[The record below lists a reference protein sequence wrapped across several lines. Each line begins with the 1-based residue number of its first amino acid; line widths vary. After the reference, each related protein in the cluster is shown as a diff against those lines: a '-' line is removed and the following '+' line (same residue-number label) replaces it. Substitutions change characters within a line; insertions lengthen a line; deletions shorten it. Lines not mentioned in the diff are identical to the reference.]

1 MNDLLKKLSKIGI
14 VPVVTIHNADQA
26 ENLAEALCKG
36 GLPCAEIT
44 FRTDAAAEAIKKIS
58 AKYPDMCVGAGTV
71 LTEQQV
77 DAAVEAGAKFIV
89 SPGLNP
95 KIVQYCQKKGV
106 LMIPGTSCP
115 SDLEIAL
122 ELGLDTVK
130 FFPAEQ
136 SGGIAK
142 IKAMSA
148 PYGSLKFMPTG
159 GINAE
164 NLNSYLSNPKI
175 IACGGSWMVPASLV
189 DAENWEEITRLT
201 KEAVHTMLGLEL
213 RHIGINAENEEQAAK
228 IAERF
233 ALLFGSE
240 VKCGNSSVFAGKEI
254 EVMKK
259 PYLGTNGHIAI
270 AANSVE
276 RAMRYLEENLGFVF
290 DEDTAKYDDKKKI
303 KAIYLNEEIGGFA
316 IHLMQK

>member
-1 MNDLLKKLSKIGI
+1 MNALLKRLSKIGI
-14 VPVVTIHNADQA
+14 VPVVTIHNADLA
-26 ENLAEALCKG
+26 ENLAQALCKG

-44 FRTDAAAEAIKKIS
+44 FRTEAAAEAIKRII

-71 LTEQQV
+71 LTIQQV

-142 IKAMSA
+142 IKAMGA
-148 PYGSLKFMPTG
+148 PYGNLKFMPTG

-201 KEAVHTMLGLEL
+201 KEAVRTMLGLEL
-213 RHIGINAENEEQAAK
+213 QHIGINAENEEQAAK
-228 IAERF
+228 IAEHF

-276 RAMRYLEENLGFVF
+276 RAMRYLEENLGFAF

-303 KAIYLNEEIGGFA
+303 KAIYLNEQIGGFA

>member
-1 MNDLLKKLSKIGI
+1 MNALLKRLSKIGI
-14 VPVVTIHNADQA
+14 VPVVTIHNAD
-26 ENLAEALCKG
+26 LAEKLAQALCKG

-44 FRTDAAAEAIKKIS
+44 FRTEAAAEAIKRII
-58 AKYPDMCVGAGTV
+58 AKHPDMCVGAGTV
-71 LTEQQV
+71 LTIQQV

-175 IACGGSWMVPASLV
+175 IACGGSWMVPTSLV

-201 KEAVHTMLGLEL
+201 KEAVRTMLGLEL
-213 RHIGINAENEEQAAK
+213 RHIGINAENEEQATK

-233 ALLFGSE
+233 ALVFGSE

-276 RAMRYLEENLGFVF
+276 RAMRYLEENLGFAF

>member
-1 MNDLLKKLSKIGI
+1 MNALLKRLSKIGI
-14 VPVVTIHNADQA
+14 VPVVTIHNADLA
-26 ENLAEALCKG
+26 ENLAQALCKG

-44 FRTDAAAEAIKKIS
+44 FRTEAAAEAIKRII

-71 LTEQQV
+71 LTIQQV

-175 IACGGSWMVPASLV
+175 IACGGSWMVPTSLV

-201 KEAVHTMLGLEL
+201 KEAVRTMLGLEL
-213 RHIGINAENEEQAAK
+213 RHIGINAENEEQATK

-233 ALLFGSE
+233 ALVFGSE

-276 RAMRYLEENLGFVF
+276 RAMRYLEENLGFAF

>member
-1 MNDLLKKLSKIGI
+1 MNALLKRLSKIGI
-14 VPVVTIHNADQA
+14 VPVVTIHNADLA
-26 ENLAEALCKG
+26 ENLAQALCKG

-44 FRTDAAAEAIKKIS
+44 FRTEAAAEAIKRII

-71 LTEQQV
+71 LTIQQV

-175 IACGGSWMVPASLV
+175 IACGGSWMVPTSLV

-201 KEAVHTMLGLEL
+201 KEAVRTMLGLEL
-213 RHIGINAENEEQAAK
+213 RHIGINAENEEQATK

-233 ALLFGSE
+233 ALVFGSE
-240 VKCGNSSVFAGKEI
+240 VNCGNSSVFAGKEI

-276 RAMRYLEENLGFVF
+276 RAMRYLDDNLGFTF

>member
-1 MNDLLKKLSKIGI
+1 MNDLLKRLSKIGI
-14 VPVVTIHNADQA
+14 VLVVTIHNADLA
-26 ENLAEALCKG
+26 ENLAQALCKG

-44 FRTDAAAEAIKKIS
+44 FRTEAAAEAIKRII

-71 LTEQQV
+71 LTIQQV

-148 PYGSLKFMPTG
+148 PYGGLKFMPTG

-175 IACGGSWMVPASLV
+175 IACGGSWMVPTSLV

-201 KEAVHTMLGLEL
+201 KEAVRTMLGLEL
-213 RHIGINAENEEQAAK
+213 RHIGINAENEEQATK

-233 ALLFGSE
+233 ALVFGSE

-276 RAMRYLEENLGFVF
+276 RAMRYLEENLGFAF

>member
-201 KEAVHTMLGLEL
+201 KEAVRTMLGLEL

-240 VKCGNSSVFAGKEI
+240 VKCGNSSIFAGKEI

>member
-14 VPVVTIHNADQA
+14 VPVVTIHNADLA

-201 KEAVHTMLGLEL
+201 KEAVRTMLGLEL

-240 VKCGNSSVFAGKEI
+240 VKCGNSSIFAGKEI

>member
-14 VPVVTIHNADQA
+14 VPVVTIHNADLA

-201 KEAVHTMLGLEL
+201 KEAVRTMLGLEL

-228 IAERF
+228 IAECF

-240 VKCGNSSVFAGKEI
+240 VKCGNSSIFAGKEI

>member
-14 VPVVTIHNADQA
+14 VPVVTIHNADLA
-26 ENLAEALCKG
+26 ENLAQALCKG

-44 FRTDAAAEAIKKIS
+44 FRTEAAAEAIKRII

-71 LTEQQV
+71 LTIQQV

-201 KEAVHTMLGLEL
+201 KEAVRTMLGLEL
-213 RHIGINAENEEQAAK
+213 RHIGINAENEEQATK
-228 IAERF
+228 TAERF
-233 ALLFGSE
+233 ALVFGSE

-276 RAMRYLEENLGFVF
+276 RAMRYLEENLGFAF

>member
-1 MNDLLKKLSKIGI
+1 MDNLLKRLSNIGI
-14 VPVVTIHNADQA
+14 VPVVTIHNADLA
-26 ENLAEALCKG
+26 ENLAQALCKG

-44 FRTDAAAEAIKKIS
+44 FRTEAAAEAIKRIRT
-58 AKYPDMCVGAGTV
+58 KYPDMCVGAGTV
-71 LTEQQV
+71 LTIQQV

-115 SDLEIAL
+115 SDLETAL

-136 SGGIAK
+136 SGGIVK

-148 PYGSLKFMPTG
+148 PYGNLKFMPTG

-175 IACGGSWMVPASLV
+175 IACGGSWMVPSSLV

-201 KEAVHTMLGLEL
+201 KEAVRTMLGLEL
-213 RHIGINAENEEQAAK
+213 RHVGINTENKEQAMK

-259 PYLGTNGHIAI
+259 PYLGTKGHIAI
-270 AANSVE
+270 AVNSVE
-276 RAMRYLEENLGFVF
+276 RAMRYLDEHLGFTF
-290 DEDTAKYDDKKKI
+290 DEDTAKYDDKKNI

>member
-1 MNDLLKKLSKIGI
+1 MNDLLKRLSKIGI
-14 VPVVTIHNADQA
+14 VPVVTIHNADLA
-26 ENLAEALCKG
+26 ENLAQALCKG

-44 FRTDAAAEAIKKIS
+44 FRTEAAAEAIKRII

-71 LTEQQV
+71 LTIQQV
-77 DAAVEAGAKFIV
+77 DVAVEAGAKFIV

-148 PYGSLKFMPTG
+148 PYGGLKFMPTG

-175 IACGGSWMVPASLV
+175 IACGGSWMVPTSLV

-201 KEAVHTMLGLEL
+201 KEAVRTMLGLEL
-213 RHIGINAENEEQAAK
+213 RHIGINAENEEQATK

-233 ALLFGSE
+233 ALVFGSE

-276 RAMRYLEENLGFVF
+276 RAMRYLEENLGFAF